1 MLMAGNTVYVQGSY
15 VDVHD
20 NEVVNLSIDKSGE
33 VHVNGQVVKD
43 VSPEVS
49 AEQQQAVS
57 LQAEPQPECVLSET
71 ARVPSEAERPVALP
85 PPLGSDEAA
94 RYWQR
99 LQRERFVDASCRLLP
114 TTTRQ
119 QAMYIAEAFAA
130 KLGLKTKWKLFEQL
144 WGINNLAQEKYACV
158 ETGKMPPRA
167 KEIDAI
173 FED

>member
-1 MLMAGNTVYVQGSY
+1 MDRKSSDALGVTFTGS
-15 VDVHD
+15 VTFNGPMFDIHD
-20 NEVVNLSIDKSGE
+20 NE
-33 VHVNGQVVKD
+33 HVYIGTPAQMAQQTAQM
-43 VSPEVS
+43 PE
-49 AEQQQAVS
+49 
-57 LQAEPQPECVLSET
+57 EPEATAPA
-71 ARVPSEAERPVALP
+71 ARVPSEAEQPAVLP

-99 LQRERFVDASCRLLP
+99 LLRDRFVDASCRLLP

-130 KLGLKTKWKLFEQL
+130 KLGVKAKWKLFEQL
-144 WGINNLAQEKYACV
+144 WGINNLAQEKYAFV